1 MAPARRTERLIAG
14 THRSGATV
22 RSGRHGCLA
31 WNATATGPR
40 NRERYQPCRGW
51 SGGRPRYSPY
61 SGTAPMGSG
70 SRRPRPRTT
79 VPSGSAIIPDRGW
92 TITTSCRTISRTVTC
107 RNWLHRAY
115 LRRSDRHARQP
126 PRRKVVAV
134 PDLAATGQSPRW
146 QDDPRR
152 IRRSSTEF
160 GWRSVR
166 RSDRLGMEAAVVL
179 GQDRAGIAGPV
190 RHRAAATL
198 ASHDR
203 KLPDH
208 DREAGGVGGR
218 HRHPRCQPHGGMSER
233 SGIPP
238 CRSAAR
244 RMFSRLARRV
254 VTFPG
259 WPGRS

>member
-1 MAPARRTERLIAG
+1 MPSVERNGHGSSEQGAVPAVPGLVGRPTQVQPVLGHCTDGQRFAAAPAADHGAVGQRDHPGQRLDHHHIVP
-14 THRSGATV
+14 H
-22 RSGRHGCLA
+22 H
-31 WNATATGPR
+31 
-40 NRERYQPCRGW
+40 QPNGDVPELVAP
-51 SGGRPRYSPY
+51 GVPAPQRPP
-61 SGTAPMGSG
+61 P
-70 SRRPRPRTT
+70 
-79 VPSGSAIIPDRGW
+79 
-92 TITTSCRTISRTVTC
+92 
-107 RNWLHRAY
+107 
-115 LRRSDRHARQP
+115 RQP

-198 ASHDR
+198 AAHDR